1 MTPEEIIRLEKRA
14 EYYADRADDMTF
26 QLGAERRDHRTARKY
41 LIGYRW
47 LALVGWL
54 GMVVVLTMK
63 EI

>member
-47 LALVGWL
+47 SDGWEWL
-54 GMVVVLTMK
+54 LS
-63 EI
+63 

>member
-1 MTPEEIIRLEKRA
+1 MKNDTLIRMEKRA
-14 EYYADRADDMTF
+14 DYYAEQAYASDFKLAV
-26 QLGAERRDHRTARKY
+26 ERREHRTTLKY
-41 LIGYRW
+41 LTAYRW